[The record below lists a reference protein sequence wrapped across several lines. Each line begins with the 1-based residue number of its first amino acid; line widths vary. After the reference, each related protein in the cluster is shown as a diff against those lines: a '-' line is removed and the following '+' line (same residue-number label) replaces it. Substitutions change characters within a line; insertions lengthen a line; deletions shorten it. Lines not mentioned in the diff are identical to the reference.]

1 MLIKSPHSG
10 FAWGPP
16 SMLCTQPSSTSIRKE
31 GKDRVSAF
39 ELVVIPK
46 MTIAISIFIIEPD
59 LAFSFGHIV
68 RLVVI
73 NKGLT

>member
-1 MLIKSPHSG
+1 
-10 FAWGPP
+10 
-16 SMLCTQPSSTSIRKE
+16 MLCTQPFSTSIRKE

-59 LAFSFGHIV
+59 LALSFGHIV

-73 NKGLT
+73 NKGST